1 MTDTGAAD
9 PRLAAALAAY
19 GDSGDTPATRAELL
33 AAVAGARLFVAITAS
48 STAEELVNGLRAESS
63 AEMALVSLMSSD
75 GVRAL
80 PAFADTVALRRW
92 RLDVRPVPVDATYLC
107 RAALDDGA
115 SAVVLDP
122 GGVAAV
128 LREPDLRAL
137 ADGYVPVAGAD
148 LAVRRTT
155 DELTAPQ
162 TPPDAALVAALGRA
176 LRDEPVRDARLL
188 DGPAGPVL
196 GVVPKRPLDPPA
208 LAALAARLMHRLGA
222 DLPAGGLDLA
232 VVPAGGP
239 GYPVRR
245 RRFTRPGR

>member
-9 PRLAAALAAY
+9 PRLAAALTAY
-19 GDSGDTPATRAELL
+19 DDTPGTRAELL

-48 STAEELVNGLRAESS
+48 STAEEMINGLRAESS
-63 AEMALVSLMSSD
+63 AEMALVSLVASD
-75 GVRAL
+75 GARAL
-80 PAFADTVALRRW
+80 PAFADTGALRRW

-155 DELTAPQ
+155 DALTAPSAS
-162 TPPDAALVAALGRA
+162 PAPALVAALAQA
-176 LRDEPVRDARLL
+176 LRDEPIRAARLL
-188 DGPAGPVL
+188 EGPAGPVL
-196 GVVPKRPLDPPA
+196 GVVPQRPLDAPA
-208 LAALAARLMHRLGA
+208 LAALATRLVHRLGA
-222 DLPAGGLDLA
+222 DLPVGGLDLA
-232 VVPAGGP
+232 VVPADGP